1 MLISAKLRQSFQTGF
16 APGQHDRL
24 HRQHSCTGINGRIR
38 HVTQSSHINPDVD
51 DSTVSTA
58 SHVSGGVEKPS
69 QPWLS
74 AIMTARSSNRGVGGH
89 RLISFVLQ
97 LIASL
102 LSVVLYVWSTYSAAT
117 PGGFRHLLDLGLCC
131 FFATELGLRVRSK
144 EIEALFC

>member
-1 MLISAKLRQSFQTGF
+1 MLISAKFCSQSHQTGF
-16 APGQHDRL
+16 VPGQHDRL
-24 HRQHSCTGINGRIR
+24 HRQHSCINGRIR
-38 HVTQSSHINPDVD
+38 HVTQSSNRNPDVD
-51 DSTVSTA
+51 DSTSSTA
-58 SHVSGGVEKPS
+58 SHVSGGFEKPS

-74 AIMTARSSNRGVGGH
+74 AIMSPGSNSRGVGGH